1 MLVEILIFREEYFFS
16 RLWTVDHQTYRIGES
31 YSHDVRHA
39 LLIFEEDILAEI
51 HKEVIFS
58 CRRIL
63 GNVYVA
69 TDEGQDAPV
78 KDHTLTLVVPDLRVD

>member
-16 RLWTVDHQTYRIGES
+16 RLWTVDHQTESIGES

-39 LLIFEEDILAEI
+39 LLILEKDILAEI
-51 HKEVIFS
+51 HKQVIFS

-63 GNVYVA
+63 GNVHVA
-69 TDEGQDAPV
+69 TEEGQDAPV
-78 KDHTLTLVVPDLRVD
+78 KDHTLTLIVPDL